1 MTALRCIA
9 AVAVGLAA
17 MIAMTAP
24 VGGQEPP
31 EYVEPPC
38 FSPTGC
44 VALDMELLLR
54 LQREGGD
61 SDALSLLEVRSF
73 FNLPPPPSPNE
84 SGVIPFVVG
93 GTPVP
98 PLFDEVVRIR
108 FDVGGATPALCTGVA
123 LGPNAV
129 LTAGHCGCAAEGS
142 YRIAF
147 PKPSDTFLQDYF
159 YDERRLS
166 QPPLPYFGFDCR
178 YPQRPQPGRDLALLF
193 LAPANTGFNLVPPPV
208 MPLFQPYGQ
217 AREDRLRNLLVLGY
231 GRREDGAFPRQLIGA
246 SVPVVD
252 FFCLV
257 LRSNP
262 SGCSVFREF
271 VLSSLVSESDAEAD
285 TCDGDSG
292 GPVYFI
298 GETARP
304 DGRLELHR
312 HLVGITSRGLGG
324 VPQFGG
330 TGCGGGGIYTAVAHP
345 DVMSWLA
352 VNGVSLDHGATAR
365 RFAETVVAA
374 PPQVDFPFPIPFEGF
389 NFEN

>member
-1 MTALRCIA
+1 MTVPRCVATVA
-9 AVAVGLAA
+9 AGLAA
-17 MIAMTAP
+17 MIAVAIP
-24 VGGQEPP
+24 AGGQEQP
-31 EYVEPPC
+31 EYVEPDC
-38 FSPTGC
+38 LRTTGC
-44 VALDMELLLR
+44 IALDMELLLR

-61 SDALSLLEVRSF
+61 SDALSLLEVRSP
-73 FNLPPPPSPNE
+73 FNRT
-84 SGVIPFVVG
+84 FVFDG
-93 GTPVP
+93 EPVP

-129 LTAGHCGCAAEGS
+129 LTAGHCGCAAQQS
-142 YRIAF
+142 YRVAF
-147 PKPSDTFLQDYF
+147 PKTSDTIKVDYF

-166 QPPLPYFGFDCR
+166 RPPLPFFGFDCR
-178 YPQRPQPGRDLALLF
+178 YPYLPQPGRDLALLF
-193 LAPANTGFNLVPPPV
+193 LAPADTGFDLVPPPV
-208 MPLFQPYGQ
+208 SPMFLPFGQ
-217 AREDRLRNLLVLGY
+217 ARAGRLRNLLVLGY
-231 GRREDGAFPRQLIGA
+231 GRREDDTFPRELIGA

-257 LRSNP
+257 LRRNP
-262 SGCSVFREF
+262 SGCAVFREF
-271 VLSSLVSESDAEAD
+271 VLSSLVTETDAKAD

-345 DVMSWLA
+345 DVMAWLA
-352 VNGVSLDHGATAR
+352 VNGVPLDHGATAR
-365 RFAETVVAA
+365 RFAAKA
-374 PPQVDFPFPIPFEGF
+374 FDFPP
-389 NFEN
+389 